1 MVYKTVKVKKYSD
14 VIEEFVAAGA
24 ITPGM
29 LLELDSNGE
38 VAPHSEAGGSAY
50 PLFALEDELQGKGI
64 DDNYAADDQVQVW
77 LPGRGDIVNAL
88 VSGVDVAI
96 GDFLMSAGDG
106 SLEKFSKQLTI
117 ASLVYTPDFQMPYDT
132 NGLQLTARVP
142 GVAGNNI
149 ALALTGSAAVTAGSE
164 TVTVTGTAPYL
175 ITVTYANTSGSESNF
190 AQVVNAINADTDA
203 KALVFAEVIGTGT
216 MKVTDD
222 LLATPLT
229 GGEDVNPGMVVAQAA
244 EAVSPDGAVVRGLV
258 RII

>member
-88 VSGVDVAI
+88 VSGADVAI

-117 ASLVYTPDFQMPYDT
+117 ASLVYTPDDT
-132 NGLQLTARVP
+132 NGLQLTARMP

-203 KALVFAEVIGTGT
+203 KALVFAEVVGTGT
-216 MKVTDD
+216 TKVTDD

>member
-1 MVYKTVKVKKYSD
+1 MAKNTIKLKKYSD
-14 VIEEFVAAGA
+14 VIEEFVAADE

-29 LLELDSNGE
+29 LLELNSDGE
-38 VAPHSEAGGSAY
+38 VAPHSVAGGSAY
-50 PLFALEDELQGKGI
+50 PMFALEDELQGKTI
-64 DDNYAADDQVQVW
+64 DDDYAADDQVQVW

-88 VSGVDVAI
+88 VSGVNVAV

-106 SLEKFSKQLTI
+106 SLEKFASQLTI
-117 ASLVYTPDFQMPYDT
+117 ASLVYTPDDT

-164 TVTVTGTAPYL
+164 TVTVTETAPYL
-175 ITVTYANTSGSESNF
+175 ITVTYANTLGSESSF
-190 AQVVNAINADTDA
+190 AQVVNAINANASA
-203 KALVFAEVIGTGT
+203 KALVFAEVVGIGTT
-216 MKVTDD
+216 KVLAD
-222 LLATPLT
+222 LLATPLA

-244 EAVSPDGAVVRGLV
+244 EAVSPSGAVVRGLV

>member
-14 VIEEFVAAGA
+14 VIEEFVAADV

-88 VSGVDVAI
+88 VSGADVAI

-117 ASLVYTPDFQMPYDT
+117 ASLVYTPDDT

-149 ALALTGSAAVTAGSE
+149 ALALVGSASITAGSE
-164 TVTVTGTAPYL
+164 DVTVTGTSPYL
-175 ITVTYANTSGSESNF
+175 ITVTYRNVSGSESNF
-190 AQVVNAINADTDA
+190 TQVVNAINTDVDA
-203 KALVFAEVIGTGT
+203 KALVFAEVVGTGT
-216 MKVTDD
+216 TKVSAD
-222 LLATPLT
+222 LTATPLT